1 MQKMYININIYIYTY
16 LRIGHIY
23 IYIYSIIY
31 FFLIEGLYESSVVL
45 GLAELRGWE
54 HLSSKRV
61 SQQSMFVW

>member
-1 MQKMYININIYIYTY
+1 MQNMYINIHIYYTY

-23 IYIYSIIY
+23 IYINI
-31 FFLIEGLYESSVVL
+31 LIEGLYESSVVL
-45 GLAELRGWE
+45 DLDELRGWE